1 MHKNTDL
8 SGDFLFF
15 FLLSPFQKGA
25 QTQHKRKSRDPKKMI
40 MLSPIISI
48 SLCSLHHQAFHPPQA
63 LKLNMWLTL
72 FVYVTV
78 SGCCFAFI
86 TTKINLSFQRRKIH
100 VPNASYLRLQRREL
114 MMVVEDD
121 VAAVE
126 NQWDPK
132 AGPKL
137 DFNEDYYSI
146 LEVES
151 TVSPKELK
159 KVKYYR
165 FLQS

>member
-1 MHKNTDL
+1 
-8 SGDFLFF
+8 
-15 FLLSPFQKGA
+15 
-25 QTQHKRKSRDPKKMI
+25 
-40 MLSPIISI
+40 
-48 SLCSLHHQAFHPPQA
+48 
-63 LKLNMWLTL
+63 MWLTL
-72 FVYVTV
+72 FFYVTV
-78 SGCCFAFI
+78 SGCFAFK

-100 VPNASYLRLQRREL
+100 VPNASYLRLERREL

-159 KVKYYR
+159 KVKKNYH
-165 FLQS
+165 FLQSCCFRHKTDHCFLLSTFTLRQLGIFQDCLHSSS